1 MQIWVQPLLGL
12 CLILRRLRR
21 CPLLGFFRRF
31 WTVTSTVCHDSTA
44 FQTVRSRSCR
54 LQLCRR
60 SSVILWSVARSSTIC
75 DDYFMEEIENHFASS
90 VRFHRKRLGMSQE
103 AFAQKAGI
111 HRTYA
116 SSIERGRVQVS
127 IGVAS
132 KLAEALEIPLSKL
145 IRDMELFA
153 KGKLTDEADT

>member
-1 MQIWVQPLLGL
+1 MK
-12 CLILRRLRR
+12 
-21 CPLLGFFRRF
+21 
-31 WTVTSTVCHDSTA
+31 
-44 FQTVRSRSCR
+44 
-54 LQLCRR
+54 
-60 SSVILWSVARSSTIC
+60 
-75 DDYFMEEIENHFASS
+75 EIENHFASA
-90 VRFHRKRLGMSQE
+90 VKYHRKRLGMSQE

-145 IRDMELFA
+145 IRDMERFA
-153 KGKLTDEADT
+153 ACELTEGEDAE

>member
-1 MQIWVQPLLGL
+1 
-12 CLILRRLRR
+12 
-21 CPLLGFFRRF
+21 
-31 WTVTSTVCHDSTA
+31 
-44 FQTVRSRSCR
+44 
-54 LQLCRR
+54 
-60 SSVILWSVARSSTIC
+60 
-75 DDYFMEEIENHFASS
+75 MEEIENHFASA
-90 VRFHRKRLGMSQE
+90 VKFHRKRLGISQE

-132 KLAEALEIPLSKL
+132 KLAEALEIPFSKL

-153 KGKLTDEADT
+153 KGELTDEADT

>member
-1 MQIWVQPLLGL
+1 
-12 CLILRRLRR
+12 
-21 CPLLGFFRRF
+21 
-31 WTVTSTVCHDSTA
+31 
-44 FQTVRSRSCR
+44 
-54 LQLCRR
+54 
-60 SSVILWSVARSSTIC
+60 
-75 DDYFMEEIENHFASS
+75 MEEIENHFASA
-90 VRFHRKRLGMSQE
+90 VKFHRKRLGISQE

-145 IRDMELFA
+145 IRDMERFA
-153 KGKLTDEADT
+153 KGELTEGEVGE